1 MGIDKKLKEFSEEDL
16 LAQIQEE
23 KRAKQA
29 QMAVLAEDSD
39 SDAED
44 DSDDDDNDPDE
55 AFMTNEQKELYRAEK
70 ARLKE
75 QKQKARIQQAEFKAL
90 ARSRRFFR
98 QESTRKAREEEMR
111 LRRLGS
117 TVGGDQLGSD
127 QAQAQNVPND
137 SIGAIDTTSSAS
149 VPSLKRNASTAALYR
164 QPSLQ
169 RVGSHGALPS
179 QPIQRSTSNGHIP
192 NTGIS

>member
-1 MGIDKKLKEFSEEDL
+1 
-16 LAQIQEE
+16 
-23 KRAKQA
+23 
-29 QMAVLAEDSD
+29 
-39 SDAED
+39 
-44 DSDDDDNDPDE
+44 
-55 AFMTNEQKELYRAEK
+55 
-70 ARLKE
+70 
-75 QKQKARIQQAEFKAL
+75 
-90 ARSRRFFR
+90 
-98 QESTRKAREEEMR
+98 MR

-192 NTGIS
+192 NTGISRQSSLVRKPSLVRSRSHLGEKTTLVRQQSLVGLTGELTGTEKLAFKRQRSQLAVRSNSVKGANVTSHASNASAAHAFLFRKQGP